1 MTLSNSTMTAE
12 QSVNKATLCSQY
24 EFFDIQNKN
33 AIKRELNEM
42 RFDHTEHL
50 CFAHRENEEDK
61 YI

>member
-1 MTLSNSTMTAE
+1 MTAE